1 MVVLETNPN
10 LFVSKV
16 LDDSFVFSASY
27 CAENWRICLLSSVF
41 FFLFVPIPSHFFQ
54 MPSRIVQLVC
64 PLFILVAL
72 ILFENFVSQGNMQA
86 TKSNDEGSILPTLK
100 MCYIWWWGK
109 GQQDLRQNLLRGT
122 SHFHPLT

>member
-41 FFLFVPIPSHFFQ
+41 FFSLFVPIPSHFFQ

-64 PLFILVAL
+64 PLLILVAL
-72 ILFENFVSQGNMQA
+72 ILFENFMFLKETCKQQSQMMKEVFSPLSKCVAYGGGGRDSK
-86 TKSNDEGSILPTLK
+86 TSGRIYWGGLHTSI
-100 MCYIWWWGK
+100 
-109 GQQDLRQNLLRGT
+109 R
-122 SHFHPLT
+122 